1 MTWTSPSSR
10 PARPAFR
17 SCWSSAI
24 APMAARATRMS
35 TSSSAPASAR
45 RRLEG
50 VAALERALDA
60 GLPVRCVVVPEG
72 PLPAE
77 LAALCDRAAAA
88 GAEIVRGAERRH
100 ERLAGELAV
109 AALVGPE
116 RDADLDTV
124 MARGGAVWLIAGAR
138 YAGNVGTAIRTA
150 EVSGADGVYIDN
162 DFDHDQRREARR
174 ASMRADRFLPVAW
187 ERAGDVI
194 GAARRAG
201 KRIVGIE
208 DSGRAAPWEIDL
220 TPPVLFIAGGEA
232 DGVPRAAR
240 ALRRRGAHPDGGLRR
255 LVQPAGRGGDP
266 RRRTAAPTRRI
277 AMRQDTDALTMLPLY
292 FSARRSAR
300 VLGVVFV
307 LAAAIS
313 WLAAGYDLG

>member
-1 MTWTSPSSR
+1 
-10 PARPAFR
+10 
-17 SCWSSAI
+17 
-24 APMAARATRMS
+24 MS
-35 TSSSAPASAR
+35 TSSSGPGRAGESRHPR
-45 RRLEG
+45 RRLSGGAEL
-50 VAALERALDA
+50 ARALDA

-88 GAEIVRGAERRH
+88 GAEIVRSGDRRH
-100 ERLAGELAV
+100 ARLAGNLEV
-109 AALVGPE
+109 AALIGPE

-124 MARGGAVWLIAGAR
+124 MARGGAVWLIVGAR

-162 DFDHDQRREARR
+162 AFDHDQRREARR

-208 DSGRAAPWEIDL
+208 DSGTAAPWDVDL
-220 TPPVLFIAGGEA
+220 TPPLLFVAGGET
-232 DGVPRAAR
+232 DGVPRALLAR
-240 ALRRRGAHPDGGLRR
+240 CDVVTRIPMAGFVASYNLQAAVAILAAERLR
-255 LVQPAGRGGDP
+255 QRGG
-266 RRRTAAPTRRI
+266 
-277 AMRQDTDALTMLPLY
+277 
-292 FSARRSAR
+292 AR
-300 VLGVVFV
+300 
-307 LAAAIS
+307 
-313 WLAAGYDLG
+313 

>member
-1 MTWTSPSSR
+1 MATRSFVISMPSTSPSSR
-10 PARPAFR
+10 PARPASR
-17 SCWSSAI
+17 SWPSSAI
-24 APMAARATRMS
+24 APTAAPATRMS
-35 TSSSAPASAR
+35 TSSSAPADAR

-50 VAALERALDA
+50 PAELARALDA

-77 LAALCDRAAAA
+77 LAALCERAAAA
-88 GAEIVRGAERRH
+88 GAEIVRTAERRH
-100 ERLAGELAV
+100 ARLAGELEV
-109 AALVGPE
+109 AALIGPE

-187 ERAGDVI
+187 ERAGNAI

-201 KRIVGIE
+201 KR
-208 DSGRAAPWEIDL
+208 
-220 TPPVLFIAGGEA
+220 
-232 DGVPRAAR
+232 
-240 ALRRRGAHPDGGLRR
+240 
-255 LVQPAGRGGDP
+255 
-266 RRRTAAPTRRI
+266 
-277 AMRQDTDALTMLPLY
+277 
-292 FSARRSAR
+292 
-300 VLGVVFV
+300 
-307 LAAAIS
+307 
-313 WLAAGYDLG
+313 